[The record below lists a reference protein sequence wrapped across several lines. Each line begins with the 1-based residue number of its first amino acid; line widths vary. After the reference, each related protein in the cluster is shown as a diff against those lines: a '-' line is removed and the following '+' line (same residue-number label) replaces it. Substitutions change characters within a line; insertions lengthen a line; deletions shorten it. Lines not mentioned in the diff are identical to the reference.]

1 MHPEVLMPTAPS
13 AEGCR
18 PELAPMTTAVCGTP
32 IHRPGFKNKKNSIV
46 VVPLGQKGTP
56 ATTISRN
63 SKRLDQVHPTKL
75 SKIKNHSAAKRG
87 QVAFPGPGR
96 LS

>member
-1 MHPEVLMPTAPS
+1 
-13 AEGCR
+13 
-18 PELAPMTTAVCGTP
+18 MTTAVCGTP
-32 IHRPGFKNKKNSIV
+32 IHRPGFKNKKKFNRGGAPWS
-46 VVPLGQKGTP
+46 KGH
-56 ATTISRN
+56 ASNHISRN

-87 QVAFPGPGR
+87 QVAFPVPGR